1 VSSGWVLLFL
11 LVVAGLLA
19 SQADVPI
26 VGAALLPFVVTLL
39 AAHIDRESGIIARAL
54 VKMAARLLPTDKRAD
69 EYDEWMDH
77 VEAAGEHGVLP
88 LTRAL
93 SITFIAAP
101 LLAVGFRIGRARRR
115 ILR

>member
-1 VSSGWVLLFL
+1 MSSGWVLLLL

-19 SQADVPI
+19 SRADVPF

-39 AAHIDRESGIIARAL
+39 AAHVDRESGTLARAL
-54 VKMAARLLPTDKRAD
+54 VKLAARLLPADKRVD
-69 EYDEWMDH
+69 ECDEWIDH

-93 SITFIAAP
+93 SIALVAAP
-101 LLAVGFRIGRARRR
+101 LLAVGLRIGRSRHRVSR
-115 ILR
+115 